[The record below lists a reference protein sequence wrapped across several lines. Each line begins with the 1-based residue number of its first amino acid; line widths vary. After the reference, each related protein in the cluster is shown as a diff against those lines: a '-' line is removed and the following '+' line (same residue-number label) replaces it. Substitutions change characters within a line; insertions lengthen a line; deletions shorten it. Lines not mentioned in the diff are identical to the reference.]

1 MSFKARV
8 RKRDSVAGSLNIVVK
23 TDRGK
28 LIRNVCGKRQRTK
41 IQSAFSCCYV
51 FFAFNAAHLCLIRF
65 KTDLVLFAMT
75 LTERN
80 A

>member
-28 LIRNVCGKRQRTK
+28 LMRKVCGKRQRK
-41 IQSAFSCCYV
+41 KKYNLHSVVVMFSLLLMLNTSV
-51 FFAFNAAHLCLIRF
+51 
-65 KTDLVLFAMT
+65 
-75 LTERN
+75 
-80 A
+80 

>member
-28 LIRNVCGKRQRTK
+28 LMRNVCGKRERTK
-41 IQSAFSCCYV
+41 IQSAFICCYV
-51 FFAFNAAHLCLIRF
+51 FFAFS
-65 KTDLVLFAMT
+65 
-75 LTERN
+75 RN
-80 A
+80 VGNIQIFYFG

>member
-28 LIRNVCGKRQRTK
+28 LGLTFAVNDKGQKYNLHSVVVM
-41 IQSAFSCCYV
+41 FSLLLMLNTSV
-51 FFAFNAAHLCLIRF
+51 
-65 KTDLVLFAMT
+65 
-75 LTERN
+75 
-80 A
+80 

>member
-28 LIRNVCGKRQRTK
+28 LMRNVSGKRQK
-41 IQSAFSCCYV
+41 YNLPSVVVMFSLLLMLNTSV
-51 FFAFNAAHLCLIRF
+51 
-65 KTDLVLFAMT
+65 
-75 LTERN
+75 
-80 A
+80 